1 MKYTINGY
9 SQEKLI
15 EYDLDLSSSLI
26 LRVIADM
33 YTSNSKKLEY
43 KMLNDDKYMWCTY
56 GYLLEQIPI
65 LGTER
70 TLIRKVDSL
79 IEKNILKKIIL
90 PQRKGKTGRYLY
102 ISLGENY
109 HSLTEYNSNDK
120 MSSEQMTKC
129 QEGSDKM
136 SFDLMT
142 KCHDKDSS
150 ISDSSITISSSTNDI
165 PKEKFDKESVEFKN
179 DIIEL
184 RNIIEKSTGVAMQ
197 YIEGQM
203 SLHLYKGIIK
213 ELLVKIKSSKY
224 LMGEKE
230 EKPKVFMF
238 TSKTGISKIMAG
250 NYDDFEKKKP
260 VESKIVNFNP
270 DNPYDTRTPEQIEED
285 RKRQEAFEKAIGI

>member
-15 EYDLDLSSSLI
+15 EYDIDLSSSLI

-33 YTSNSKKLEY
+33 YTSNGQKLEY

-70 TLIRKVDSL
+70 TLIRKIDSL

-90 PQRKGKTGRYLY
+90 PQRNGKTGRYLY

-109 HSLTEYNSNDK
+109 QSLTEYNSNDK

-142 KCHDKDSS
+142 NCHDKDSS
-150 ISDSSITISSSTNDI
+150 ISDSSISNSSSSCTTDGST
-165 PKEKFDKESVEFKN
+165 EKLDKESVEFKN
-179 DIIEL
+179 NIVEL
-184 RNIIEKSTGVAMQ
+184 KNIIANSTGVAMQ

-203 SLHLYKGIIK
+203 KIYLYKDIIK
-213 ELLVKIKSSKY
+213 QLLAKIKDSKY

-230 EKPKVFMF
+230 EKPKVFVF
-238 TSKTGISKIMAG
+238 TSKQGISRIMAG
-250 NYDDFEKKKP
+250 NYDDFK
-260 VESKIVNFNP
+260 SKNKASNKL
-270 DNPYDTRTPEQIEED
+270 DTQDIEYTVSD
-285 RKRQEAFEKAIGI
+285 AQKQVLEALGL